1 MNIQLGLHSEFYGVK
16 SSYDSEICRE
26 CKKIVHS
33 FFFKP
38 VFVFSCNQY
47 EITVISKKK
56 NFCES
61 YKEYTIIGDVEHV

>member
-16 SSYDSEICRE
+16 SSYDSRYVVNV
-26 CKKIVHS
+26 KKIVHS

-56 NFCES
+56 IVKVTKS
-61 YKEYTIIGDVEHV
+61 TL